1 MSFFRIEEKNNLK
14 TISEKP
20 KKIKTYTSIEEIMND
35 VEAIKTLPEVDSKD
49 KIIDMIYKLIILY
62 RGYRVEL
69 PTGEY
74 DPKYGGYLVKII
86 TKDISDDAWDAIDD
100 VVGQLKDDFSEE
112 ELFKRAKRHRKDM
125 YIGNFLYGDDIGTMI
140 SLFYE
145 STSFDSE
152 YEIANSCTYEYM
164 EKDTCD
170 KMEKSAKEYLVGK
183 SFIKK

>member
-1 MSFFRIEEKNNLK
+1 MSFFRISEKDNLN

-35 VEAIKTLPEVDSKD
+35 VEIIKTLPEVEAKD

-62 RGYRVEL
+62 RGYRLEE

-74 DPKYGGYLVKII
+74 DQELGGYLVKII
-86 TKDISDDAWDAIDD
+86 TRDISDDAWDAIDD

-125 YIGNFLYGDDIGTMI
+125 YIGNFLYTDDIGTAI
-140 SLFYE
+140 TLFYE
-145 STSFDSE
+145 KTSFDSE
-152 YEIANSCTYEYM
+152 YEIANSCTYEFM

-170 KMEKSAKEYLVGK
+170 KFEESVRNYQKEKP
-183 SFIKK
+183 FIKK